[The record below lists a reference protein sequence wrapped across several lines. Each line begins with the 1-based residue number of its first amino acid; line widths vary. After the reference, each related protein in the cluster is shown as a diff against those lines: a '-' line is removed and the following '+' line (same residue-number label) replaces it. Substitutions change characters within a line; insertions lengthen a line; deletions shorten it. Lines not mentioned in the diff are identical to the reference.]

1 MSMSDALEARV
12 KQLED
17 DLGRV
22 ALITRA
28 LMDAVVKKGLLSQVE
43 LAQAMSAA
51 DTADGTRDGKLDM
64 SSFRV
69 KPPPK

>member
-1 MSMSDALEARV
+1 MADGLETRV

-22 ALITRA
+22 ALIARA
-28 LMDAVVKKGLLSQVE
+28 LMDAVMKKGLLTQVE
-43 LAQAMSAA
+43 LAQAMNAA

-64 SSFRV
+64 SSFRM
-69 KPPPK
+69 KPPSP

>member
-1 MSMSDALEARV
+1 MSDALDARV

-22 ALITRA
+22 ALIARA

-43 LAQAMSAA
+43 LAQAMNAA

-64 SSFRV
+64 SALRA
-69 KPPPK
+69 KLPPK

>member
-1 MSMSDALEARV
+1 MADGLDARI

-22 ALITRA
+22 ALITKA

-43 LAQAMSAA
+43 MAEAMSRA
-51 DTADGTRDGKLDM
+51 DSADGTRDGKLDL
-64 SSFRV
+64 SSLRM
-69 KPPPK
+69 KSPPK

>member
-1 MSMSDALEARV
+1 MADGLELRV

-22 ALITRA
+22 ALIARA
-28 LMDAVVKKGLLSQVE
+28 LMDAVVKKGLLTQVE
-43 LAQAMSAA
+43 LAQAMSSA
-51 DTADGTRDGKLDM
+51 DSADGARDGKLDM
-64 SSFRV
+64 SSFRM

>member
-1 MSMSDALEARV
+1 MADGLEARV

-28 LMDAVVKKGLLSQVE
+28 LMDAVVKKGVLSQVE
-43 LAQAMSAA
+43 LAEAMSRA
-51 DTADGTRDGKLDM
+51 DTADGTRDGRLDV
-64 SSFRV
+64 SSFRM

>member
-1 MSMSDALEARV
+1 MADGLDARV

-43 LAQAMSAA
+43 MAEAMARA
-51 DTADGTRDGKLDM
+51 DSADGTRDGKLDM
-64 SSFRV
+64 SSFRT
-69 KPPPK
+69 KTPPK

>member
-1 MSMSDALEARV
+1 MADGLDARV

-28 LMDAVVKKGLLSQVE
+28 LMDGIVKKGVLSQVE
-43 LAQAMSAA
+43 LAELMSKA
-51 DTADGTRDGKLDM
+51 DSADGTRDGKLDM
-64 SSFRV
+64 SSFRM
-69 KPPPK
+69 KPPPKT